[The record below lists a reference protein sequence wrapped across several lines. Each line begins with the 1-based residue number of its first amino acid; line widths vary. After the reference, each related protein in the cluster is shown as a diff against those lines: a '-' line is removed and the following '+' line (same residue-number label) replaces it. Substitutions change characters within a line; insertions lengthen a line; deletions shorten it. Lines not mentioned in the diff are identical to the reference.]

1 MAVPVSYYFLY
12 FEQIS
17 VLYMFYW
24 LNYTKHMFIN
34 KVTMNIMINL
44 IQMLLIFVFE
54 IRPRDRLQND
64 SDAMTVFKI
73 ISLFPRDQWSELFN
87 VGGFP
92 TERHNKNLPS
102 VNYLMTPVKIES
114 IHSFTLTYLFI
125 MLFGN
130 LSFIHT
136 INVCQFACGIPWT
149 LQWIR

>member
-12 FEQIS
+12 FEQIG

-24 LNYTKHMFIN
+24 LSYTKHMFIN

-92 TERHNKNLPS
+92 TVTTGTCIHNHITCDYCSIPS
-102 VNYLMTPVKIES
+102 HEFTIIRIQENEDFYNFYYSFFNNFAARIKIENIIVS
-114 IHSFTLTYLFI
+114 DICL
-125 MLFGN
+125 
-130 LSFIHT
+130 
-136 INVCQFACGIPWT
+136 
-149 LQWIR
+149 